1 MINEEENRECALE
14 MNSLIFDLQEKGYTN
29 NSIANGIL
37 FALSIH
43 ILNSG
48 FSVNEIIEQLKKLFA
63 TIKYELGNIEDGEQI
78 HISDTKP
85 INPQWD

>member
-1 MINEEENRECALE
+1 MINDKENKECALE
-14 MNSLIFDLQEKGYTN
+14 MNSLIFDLQEKGYTD

-48 FSVNEIIEQLKKLFA
+48 FSANEIIEQLKKLFS
-63 TIKYELGNIEDGEQI
+63 TIKYEIGSLDDEEQVYL
-78 HISDTKP
+78 SNTKA

>member
-1 MINEEENRECALE
+1 MINEKENRDCALE

-29 NSIANGIL
+29 NSIANGVL

-48 FSVNEIIEQLKKLFA
+48 FSVNEIIEQLSKLFA
-63 TIKYELGNIEDGEQI
+63 TIKYELGNLEDGEQVTL
-78 HISDTKP
+78 SSTKP